1 MYMNEGGVALGVLT
15 QLLGAWRRP
24 VAYFSKQLDQV
35 AKGWPA
41 CLRAVAATALVLEEA
56 EKLTL
61 GGVMQIYTP
70 LMVRALLDAKGGL
83 WLTQARIARYQA
95 KLLENSEVT
104 LQPCPSLNPATLLP
118 EIEEQEHDCLEII
131 DAQYSSRPDLKDVPL
146 PNAEYEWYT
155 DGSSTV
161 IDGQRRAGYAV
172 VTLHDT
178 VEAEGSPAGTSAQ
191 LAKLV
196 ALTRALE
203 LSKGKRVNIFTNS
216 KYAFGVLHAHAGLW
230 KQRGMLTAQGS
241 PVKYGPQILRL
252 LEAIQLPS
260 EVAVVHCKAHQREDQ
275 DVARGNARADREA
288 KHAATL
294 PSPQTEN
301 THMHAL
307 IPSVGELPTPQYSG
321 EERQLNDK
329 VGLREKEG
337 WLHSP
342 EGKVLLPKDLI
353 RPVLQKLHQTTHTGR
368 EALIQLMGKYFI
380 TSGLRPLAAQVQA
393 DCLVCQ
399 KNNPRPGHPVPPA
412 ALEPTPGP
420 GQVWQ
425 IDFTEFPR
433 TQEFK
438 YLLVIVDR
446 SSGWPEAFP
455 CRNCTARTVALKFVK
470 EIIPRFGLPLW
481 MESDNGTHFTSK
493 IIQSISHALQIT
505 WKLHTPWRP
514 QASGVVERTNQTLK
528 RHLSKVCQEASLRWT
543 DALPLVLLHIRILP
557 KGRLGLSPFEI
568 MFGRAWPM
576 NGTPVLSGE
585 WELGNGFLSQ
595 YMSSL
600 SAVLLSLHRYTKDSR
615 PLPLDTPVHSL
626 QPGDSVL
633 VRTWKDE
640 PLQEKW
646 KGPYTILLISHTA
659 AKIEGH
665 KNWIHHSRLKA
676 VPAPSSA
683 EPWTVQPADSS
694 SSDDLGLKLLFKRHK
709 QRAP

>member
-1 MYMNEGGVALGVLT
+1 
-15 QLLGAWRRP
+15 
-24 VAYFSKQLDQV
+24 
-35 AKGWPA
+35 
-41 CLRAVAATALVLEEA
+41 
-56 EKLTL
+56 
-61 GGVMQIYTP
+61 MQIYTP
-70 LMVRALLDAKGGL
+70 HMVRALLDAKGGL
-83 WLTQARIARYQA
+83 WLTQARIARDQA

-118 EIEEQEHDCLEII
+118 ETEEQKHNCLEII
-131 DAQYSSRPDLKDVPL
+131 DVQYSSRPDLKDVPL
-146 PNAEYEWYT
+146 PNADYEWYT

-178 VEAEGSPAGTSAQ
+178 VEAEGLPAGTSAQ
-191 LAKLV
+191 LAELI

-216 KYAFGVLHAHAGLW
+216 KYAFGVLHAHA
-230 KQRGMLTAQGS
+230 
-241 PVKYGPQILRL
+241 
-252 LEAIQLPS
+252 
-260 EVAVVHCKAHQREDQ
+260 
-275 DVARGNARADREA
+275 
-288 KHAATL
+288 
-294 PSPQTEN
+294 
-301 THMHAL
+301 
-307 IPSVGELPTPQYSG
+307 
-321 EERQLNDK
+321 
-329 VGLREKEG
+329 
-337 WLHSP
+337 
-342 EGKVLLPKDLI
+342 
-353 RPVLQKLHQTTHTGR
+353 GR

-412 ALEPTPGP
+412 ALEPTLGP

-433 TQEFK
+433 TQGFK

-446 SSGWPEAFP
+446 FSGWPEAFP
-455 CRNCTARTVALKFVK
+455 CHNCTARTVALKFVK
-470 EIIPRFGLPLW
+470 ELIPRFGLPLW

-493 IIQSISHALQIT
+493 IIQSISHALQIP

-528 RHLSKVCQEASLRWT
+528 RHLSKVCQEASLRWP
-543 DALPLVLLHIRILP
+543 DALPLVLLRIRVLP

-585 WELGNGFLSQ
+585 WELGNVFLSQ
-595 YMSSL
+595 YMCSL
-600 SAVLLSLHRYTKDSR
+600 SAVLLSLPRYTKDSQ
-615 PLPLDTPVHSL
+615 PLPLDSPVHSL

-646 KGPYTILLISHTA
+646 KGPYTVLLISHTV

-683 EPWTVQPADSS
+683 EQWTVQPADSS
-694 SSDDLGLKLLFKRHK
+694 SSEISG
-709 QRAP
+709 